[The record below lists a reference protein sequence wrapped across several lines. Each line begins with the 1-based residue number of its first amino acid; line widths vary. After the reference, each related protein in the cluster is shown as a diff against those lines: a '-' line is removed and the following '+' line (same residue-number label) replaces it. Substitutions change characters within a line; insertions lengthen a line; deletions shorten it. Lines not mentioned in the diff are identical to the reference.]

1 MAEWEKFI
9 SLKTAYSTVFPAIAN
24 IAEVCLSVSLSNAWP
39 ERGCSALK
47 HSKTRLRNRLGA
59 DMLQVLMIAI
69 NGPQVGTPE
78 SKALITA
85 AIEKWPPPPP
95 PKKKKDAKEE

>member
-85 AIEKWPPPPP
+85 AIEKWQPPP